1 MPRNRYAIRHGEFSN
16 DRLPTDGG
24 RESPI
29 DYRRVVRAE
38 FKSMVRENNSPAASS
53 LPRNLGR
60 GPRPESWLLAT
71 ERIRDANLICGL
83 PVCYGGRREQITQA
97 AEKSHRGHNDD
108 ACLARSISVLLERVH
123 VGFDLSGEFL
133 CNERLVISQL
143 RRLQL
148 RHLFRKRP
156 VGSFTPRSSGEPGR
170 VQSRDSA
177 HSTPKSVYT

>member
-123 VGFDLSGEFL
+123 VGFYLRCDVQIRNLGAQRGFDQGRGGSSKRSGAIYNSR
-133 CNERLVISQL
+133 CADKRAIQRYCVIDA
-143 RRLQL
+143 RRP
-148 RHLFRKRP
+148 H
-156 VGSFTPRSSGEPGR
+156 V
-170 VQSRDSA
+170 
-177 HSTPKSVYT
+177 